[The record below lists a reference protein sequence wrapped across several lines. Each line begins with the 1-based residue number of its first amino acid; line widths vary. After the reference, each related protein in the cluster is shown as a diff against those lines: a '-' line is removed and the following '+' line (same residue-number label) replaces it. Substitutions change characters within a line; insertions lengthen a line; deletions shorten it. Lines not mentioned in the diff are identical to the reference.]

1 MKTTTHKNIADAIKR
16 YREEIGLHQ
25 RDLGI
30 AIGFK
35 PDLAQT
41 RISAYENGRRS
52 PGKKTLEKIASVL
65 KRKPEDFYGSTSH
78 PLLKCESTMTI
89 ETEDEVMLKTLKS
102 IGIENSEDLN
112 ALIKEFVFLKTT
124 EGETITNVSKLI
136 IQKMKTKKQAGF
148 PVDKTT

>member
-16 YREEIGLHQ
+16 YREDIGLHQ

-30 AIGFK
+30 AIGFN

-52 PGKKTLEKIASVL
+52 PGKKTLEKIAVVL
-65 KRKPEDFYGSTSH
+65 KRKPEDFYGNTSH
-78 PLLKCESTMTI
+78 PVCESTMAI

-102 IGIENSEDLN
+102 LGIENSEDLN
-112 ALIKEFVFLKTT
+112 TLIKEFIHLKATD
-124 EGETITNVSKLI
+124 GETITDIGKLI
-136 IQKMKTKKQAGF
+136 IQRMKIKKQIGKA
-148 PVDKTT
+148 KS

>member
-25 RDLGI
+25 KDLGI
-30 AIGFK
+30 AIGFN

-52 PGKKTLEKIASVL
+52 PGKKTLEKIALVL
-65 KRKPEDFYGSTSH
+65 KRKPEDFYGNTSH
-78 PLLKCESTMTI
+78 PVLKRESTTTI

-102 IGIENSEDLN
+102 MGIENSEDLN
-112 ALIKEFVFLKTT
+112 TLIKEFVHLKAT
-124 EGETITNVSKLI
+124 ESETITAVSKLI
-136 IQKMKTKKQAGF
+136 MQEMKTKKKLGLDC
-148 PVDKTT
+148 V